1 MPLTLKITSKH
12 RHILGADSTH
22 VFSVHGG
29 SVGRAPDNDWV
40 LPDPDRYLSGHHASV
55 DYREGA
61 YYLNDK
67 SSNGVYV
74 NDSDQ
79 PVGRGTSIRL
89 YDGDRL
95 RMGDYQF
102 EVNIVH
108 VSLGEDSAEAEV
120 TADTRDE
127 IGISDLDFEPAIDE
141 AGGFARE
148 DAPAPSEEAPG
159 RAAGDADLESIPIR
173 LLEEHAEQMRPE
185 PPEAA
190 AEPEPET
197 AAEPEDTVVYP
208 DEPARPPDDG
218 VFTETG
224 VLREDFLASE
234 AGIGQRPAPDPR
246 PGETGDLAEA
256 IKLMVEATGLDPSR
270 IPAGS
275 ERELLV
281 AYGHIVRA
289 AVEGVLAVLRTR
301 SLIKGQFRLT
311 QTTIQAGENNP
322 LKFAPRVQDALEQM
336 FYREVE
342 QFMGPVQ
349 AVEDAF
355 GDIRAHQVAMVVA
368 MKASFRDLLE
378 RLEPDI
384 LEEKFDR
391 GLKRAGGILGGSNKS
406 KYWDLYCDLFQ
417 VIAGHTDEN
426 FANVV
431 GPRFAEAYD
440 KEVYRLTG
448 RGLPPRRMVDG

>member
-12 RHILGADSTH
+12 RHILGADSIH

-40 LPDPDRYLSGHHASV
+40 LPDPDRYLSGHHASI

-61 YYLNDK
+61 YYLTDK
-67 SSNGVYV
+67 SSNGVFV

-79 PVGRGTSIRL
+79 PVGRGTSLRL

-102 EVNIVH
+102 DVNIVH
-108 VSLGEDSAEAEV
+108 VSLGAVEEDADETPSDTEDQVGITGLEFEQALEAELG
-120 TADTRDE
+120 D
-127 IGISDLDFEPAIDE
+127 
-141 AGGFARE
+141 
-148 DAPAPSEEAPG
+148 DAPAGSET
-159 RAAGDADLESIPIR
+159 AGEDAGVGALDPMSIR
-173 LLEEHAEQMRPE
+173 LLEEHAESMQPE
-185 PPEAA
+185 PV
-190 AEPEPET
+190 PEP
-197 AAEPEDTVVYP
+197 AEPEDTVVHP
-208 DEPARPPDDG
+208 GDESRPKGDD
-218 VFTETG
+218 VFSETG
-224 VLREDFLASE
+224 LLREDFMASE
-234 AGIGQRPAPDPR
+234 AGIGHRPDP
-246 PGETGDLAEA
+246 GAAGGDLAEA
-256 IKLMVEATGLDPSR
+256 VKLLVEATGLDPSR
-270 IPAGS
+270 LPAGS
-275 ERELLV
+275 EREVLV
-281 AYGHIVRA
+281 AYGHIMRA
-289 AVEGVLAVLRTR
+289 TVEGVLAVLRTR
-301 SLIKGQFRLT
+301 TLIKGQFRLT
-311 QTTIQAGENNP
+311 QTTIQPSENNP
-322 LKFAPRVQDALEQM
+322 LKFAPGVQDALENM
-336 FYREVE
+336 FYRESGE
-342 QFMGPVQ
+342 FMPPLE
-349 AVEDAF
+349 AVENAF

-368 MKASFRDLLE
+368 MKAAFRDLLE

-431 GPRFAEAYD
+431 GPKFAEAYD

-448 RGLPPRRMVDG
+448 RGLPPRRMVDS

>member
-40 LPDPDRYLSGHHASV
+40 LPDPDRYLSGHHASI

-61 YYLNDK
+61 YYLTDK
-67 SSNGVYV
+67 SSNGVFV

-79 PVGRGTSIRL
+79 PVGRGTSLRL

-102 EVNIVH
+102 DVNIVH
-108 VSLGEDSAEAEV
+108 VNLGPREDDAGDATSDTEDQVAITGLEFERALEAEL
-120 TADTRDE
+120 
-127 IGISDLDFEPAIDE
+127 GP
-141 AGGFARE
+141 E
-148 DAPAPSEEAPG
+148 DAPAASEAMAEEEEA
-159 RAAGDADLESIPIR
+159 GDLDAMKIR
-173 LLEEHAEQMRPE
+173 LLGEHAESMSPE
-185 PPEAA
+185 S
-190 AEPEPET
+190 EPELQPE
-197 AAEPEDTVVYP
+197 EPEDTVVYP
-208 DEPARPPDDG
+208 NESSRVRSDD
-218 VFTETG
+218 VFSETG
-224 VLREDFLASE
+224 VLREDFMASE
-234 AGIGQRPAPDPR
+234 AGIGHRPDP
-246 PGETGDLAEA
+246 GAAGGDLAEA
-256 IKLMVEATGLDPSR
+256 VKLLVEATGLDPSR
-270 IPAGS
+270 LPPGS
-275 ERELLV
+275 ERDILV
-281 AYGHIVRA
+281 AYGHIMRA
-289 AVEGVLAVLRTR
+289 TVEGVLAVLRTR

-311 QTTIQAGENNP
+311 QTTIQPSENNP
-322 LKFAPRVQDALEQM
+322 LKFAPGVQDALEQM
-336 FYREVE
+336 FYRESE
-342 QFMGPVQ
+342 DFMPPLE
-349 AVEDAF
+349 AVENAF
-355 GDIRAHQVAMVVA
+355 GDIRGHQVAMVVA
-368 MKASFRDLLE
+368 MKAAFRDLLE

-431 GPRFAEAYD
+431 GPKFSEAYD

-448 RGLPPRRMVDG
+448 RGLPPRRMVDS

>member
-12 RHILGADSTH
+12 RHILGADSIH

-61 YYLNDK
+61 YYLTDK

-79 PVGRGTSIRL
+79 PVGRGTSLRL

-108 VSLGEDSAEAEV
+108 VSLGEASEEDEV

-127 IGISDLDFEPAIDE
+127 VGFSDLEFELESEPADE
-141 AGGFARE
+141 S
-148 DAPAPSEEAPG
+148 APSEEAP
-159 RAAGDADLESIPIR
+159 AAAAEDPGLGSINLK
-173 LLEEHAEQMRPE
+173 LLEEHAEEMRPE

-190 AEPEPET
+190 TEPE
-197 AAEPEDTVVYP
+197 AAETPGPEEEPTDTVVYP
-208 DEPARPPDDG
+208 DEPAEPSGDD

-234 AGIGQRPAPDPR
+234 EGIGLRPAPASPQ
-246 PGETGDLAEA
+246 GESGSLAEA
-256 IKLMVEATGLDPSR
+256 VKLVAEATGLDPSR

-311 QTTIQAGENNP
+311 QTTIQSGGNNP
-322 LKFAPRVQDALEQM
+322 LKFAPGVQDALEQM

-342 QFMGPVQ
+342 EFMDPVE
-349 AVEDAF
+349 AVENAF

-448 RGLPPRRMVDG
+448 RGLPPRRMVDS